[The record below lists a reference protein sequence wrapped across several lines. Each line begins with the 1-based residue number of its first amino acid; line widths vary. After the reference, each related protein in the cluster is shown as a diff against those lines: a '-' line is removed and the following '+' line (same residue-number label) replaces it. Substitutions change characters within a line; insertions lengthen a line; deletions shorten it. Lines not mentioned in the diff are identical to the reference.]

1 MSILLPV
8 IISGGSGSRLW
19 PVSRQAHPKPFIQL
33 PDGETLL
40 GKTYRRTLKLGNVDE
55 VLTVTN
61 QELLFKTEDEYSHY
75 GNGKTVR
82 LSYILEPCGRN
93 TAAAV
98 TAAALYTQQQYGPD
112 AIVLILAADHLVQE
126 EEVFVSTVE
135 SALEI
140 ARHGKHVTFGI
151 HPKYPETGYG
161 YIEADLGSPL
171 GEGYAVRQF
180 VEKPDQS
187 TAAHYL
193 EAGNYYWNSGMFCF
207 RVGTLLQEMEQF
219 AGQVKQSTYIAMQAA
234 NLSTSQA
241 GGQVM
246 RLPEKEFSRV
256 PDISIDYALME
267 KSTSTVVVPC
277 NIGWSDI
284 GAWNAISELAPV
296 DGEGNCIRG
305 EVIVSD
311 SRNNYVD
318 SPTRLAAVLG
328 VDDLI
333 VVDTADA
340 FLVAHKDKAQD
351 VKNIVSQL
359 KKANHAAH
367 RLHQTVYRPWG
378 SYTTLEEG
386 ERFKIKRIE
395 VKPGASLSLQMHHH
409 RSEHWV
415 VVSGMAKVTND
426 EQEFYLRANESTFIL
441 AGHKHRLENPGMTT
455 LVLIEVQSGDYL
467 GEDDIVR
474 FEDAYGRVLC

>member
-40 GKTYRRTLKLGNVDE
+40 GKTYRRTLKLSNVAE

-61 QELLFKTEDEYSHY
+61 QELLFKTEDEYSRY
-75 GNGKTVR
+75 GNSGAVR

-98 TAAALYTQQQYGPD
+98 TAAALYAQKHHGPD
-112 AIVLILAADHLVQE
+112 AIILILAADHLVQDE
-126 EEVFVSTVE
+126 KAFVSSVE

-140 ARHGKHVTFGI
+140 TQLQKHVTFGI
-151 HPKYPETGYG
+151 HPEYPETGYG
-161 YIEADLGSPL
+161 YIEADTSSSIGKGFP
-171 GEGYAVRQF
+171 VKRF
-180 VEKPDQS
+180 VEKPDLD
-187 TAAHYL
+187 TAAQYL

-207 RVGTLLQEMEQF
+207 HAGTLLQEMAQYAELVTQTT
-219 AGQVKQSTYIAMQAA
+219 KSAMQAA
-234 NLSTSQA
+234 NVSTSEA
-241 GGQVM
+241 GGQIL
-246 RLPEKEFSRV
+246 RLAEKEFSLV

-267 KSTSTVVVPC
+267 KSTSTAVIPC

-284 GAWNAISELAPV
+284 GAWNAISELTPV
-296 DGEGNCIRG
+296 DDEGNCIRG

-311 SRNNYVD
+311 SRNTYVD

-359 KKANHAAH
+359 KKSNHDAH

-378 SYTTLEEG
+378 LYTTLEEG

-426 EQEFYLRANESTFIL
+426 EQNFYLRANESTFIL

-467 GEDDIVR
+467 GEDDIIR
-474 FEDAYGRVLC
+474 FEDNYGRV

>member
-8 IISGGSGSRLW
+8 IMCGGSGSRLW

-40 GKTYRRTLKLGNVDE
+40 GKTYRRTLKLGNVAE

-98 TAAALYTQQQYGPD
+98 TAAALYAQKQHGPD
-112 AIVLILAADHLVQE
+112 AIVLILAADHLVQDE
-126 EEVFVSTVE
+126 QAFVSAVE
-135 SALEI
+135 SALEV
-140 ARHGKHVTFGI
+140 ARQGKHVTFGI
-151 HPKYPETGYG
+151 HPEYPETGYG
-161 YIEADLGSPL
+161 YIEADTSSPL
-171 GEGYAVRQF
+171 GEGYAVKQF
-180 VEKPDQS
+180 VEKPDCD
-187 TAAHYL
+187 TAARYL
-193 EAGNYYWNSGMFCF
+193 EAGNFYWNSGMFCF
-207 RVGTLLQEMEQF
+207 HTGSLLQEIQQF
-219 AGQVKQSTYIAMQAA
+219 AEPVKRKTAAAMQAA
-234 NLSTSQA
+234 NISTSEG
-241 GGQVM
+241 GGQVL
-246 RLPEKEFSRV
+246 RLPEKEFSQV

-267 KSTSTVVVPC
+267 KSTSTAVLPC
-277 NIGWSDI
+277 SIGWSDI
-284 GAWNAISELAPV
+284 GAWDAISGLVPMDE
-296 DGEGNCIRG
+296 EGNCIRG

-311 SRNNYVD
+311 SRNNYVH

-328 VDDLI
+328 VDNLI

-340 FLVAHKDKAQD
+340 FLVAHKSKAQD
-351 VKNIVSQL
+351 VRNIVSQL
-359 KKANHAAH
+359 KKNNHKAH
-367 RLHQTVYRPWG
+367 LLHQTVNRPWG
-378 SYTTLEEG
+378 AYTTLEEG

-395 VKPGASLSLQMHHH
+395 VKPGASLSLQMHYH

-426 EQEFYLRANESTFIL
+426 EREFYLRANESSFIL
-441 AGHKHRLENPGMTT
+441 AGHKHRLENPGMAT
-455 LVLIEVQSGDYL
+455 LVLIEVQCGDYL

-474 FEDAYGRVLC
+474 FEDNFGRV